1 MTIGQVKAKP
11 CCFALCLTDVFYIYF
26 VFFETTIFFLSFS
39 SQRLVEWEVRRR
51 QSSPLTIISPEL
63 IIRC

>member
-26 VFFETTIFFLSFS
+26 VFLRQLFFLSFS